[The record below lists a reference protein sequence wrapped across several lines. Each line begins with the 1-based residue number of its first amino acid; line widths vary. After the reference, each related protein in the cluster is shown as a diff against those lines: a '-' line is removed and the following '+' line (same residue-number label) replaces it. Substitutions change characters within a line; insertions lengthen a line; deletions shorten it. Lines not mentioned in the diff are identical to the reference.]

1 MKNWIAT
8 GIAFGVPYW
17 VNSLL
22 QVVMVEWMDSST
34 GGKLDARNDNN
45 PSVRVED
52 HNRFGRTFPPLL
64 EKRLHR
70 YPGCNSIVKSWLTMM
85 KWLKESI

>member
-22 QVVMVEWMDSST
+22 QVVMVEWVDSST
-34 GGKLDARNDNN
+34 EGRLEARGDDN

-52 HNRFGRTFPPLL
+52 HDRFGRTFFSL
-64 EKRLHR
+64 
-70 YPGCNSIVKSWLTMM
+70 C
-85 KWLKESI
+85 